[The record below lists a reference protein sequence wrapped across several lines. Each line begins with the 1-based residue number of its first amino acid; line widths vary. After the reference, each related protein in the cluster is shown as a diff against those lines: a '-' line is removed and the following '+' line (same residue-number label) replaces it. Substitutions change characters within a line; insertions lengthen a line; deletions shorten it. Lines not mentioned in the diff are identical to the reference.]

1 MITNGIY
8 TISKGTLIDN
18 IGCAMYAKGGGDEYQ
33 QSVQEDLRWRD
44 SKKMPPRKTQEEME
58 L

>member
-18 IGCAMYAKGGGDEYQ
+18 IGCAMYAKAGGDDYQ
-33 QSVQEDLRWRD
+33 QSDQEDLRFRD
-44 SKKMPPRKTQEEME
+44 SKKMPLRKTQEEME